1 VPDFAA
7 RIQAMHGQLDKE
19 SNRRRHMFIIGNLF
33 IALANVLN
41 FVLQLYMYVIIARA
55 ILSWINPDPY
65 NPIVRFLY
73 SITDP
78 VLHAIRRRLPVF
90 FGGIDFSPWVV
101 VLAIMFLQK
110 FLVPSLLEIGL
121 RAGR

>member
-1 VPDFAA
+1 
-7 RIQAMHGQLDKE
+7 
-19 SNRRRHMFIIGNLF
+19 MFIIGNLF

-121 RAGR
+121 RAGH